1 MFLTISYI
9 SSASEKLSIEDIE
22 TLMMDTKLFNNQNN
36 IKGIL
41 IYVNQTFF
49 QVIEGEYTIIKSLF
63 KRIEQDYRHY
73 NVLKILEKKST
84 VSRYDRFSGN
94 YITYYSEKAS
104 EELLKFLEQ
113 NCENIPDQ
121 KLHDFIVYQSK
132 VLLNTY

>member
-49 QVIEGEYTIIKSLF
+49 QVIEGEYHIIKALF

-73 NVLKILEKKST
+73 NILKILEKKST
-84 VSRYDRFSGN
+84 ISRYDRFSDN

-104 EELLKFLEQ
+104 EKLLKFLEL
-113 NCENIPDQ
+113 NCEDMPNQ